1 MCSNS
6 SLCLLNHKFSAL
18 SLSLLL
24 ILSFWEVILKHGKSS
39 WRWMIFCE
47 FYTMV
52 WKFLSLQN
60 SFIENLMPKL
70 MALGGET
77 FGRWLVPYKRCRRAG
92 SVLPSHEVSVRDLL
106 PGRGLSLSHAGTLVS
121 DVQPSGLWEVNFCCL
136 QAPQSVVFCYSS
148 PTRVKISYVPCWQW
162 R

>member
-18 SLSLLL
+18 SLSILL

-77 FGRWLVPYKRCRRAG
+77 FGRWLVPYKRCRRAS

-121 DVQPSGLWEVNFCCL
+121 YVRSKFLLFI
-136 QAPQSVVFCYSS
+136 SS
-148 PTRVKISYVPCWQW
+148 PVCGLLLQQPHQSKDLLRSMLAVGLKPKL
-162 R
+162 